1 MSRNYRSRAL
11 ALASGVA
18 LVASGFVAAPAVA
31 AAVDVTLAPSTGLNY
46 GSFANESFSLEN
58 NVTSLLNSTTTAY
71 KITTDEEIVE
81 VTLTQNTVQTT
92 GVTIL
97 GFDALGNAVDLDG
110 IDDTGDT
117 SGSKVAG
124 SNFTDT
130 NATADSAGDS
140 DDGLGQVA
148 VTSGKFE
155 LDLAGNNLAGFVI
168 LKSSFQNTALDGQA
182 LSGSTQTETIIVQ
195 PLKTAGTGYVYGD
208 GSPEPITIQS
218 WIESEASADYST
230 VDTAYSSPVRTMTWV
245 DPKGV
250 SVIPTIERFVG
261 AGTYY
266 LNDDNDSNKVL
277 AHSLRFIAAGLNL
290 DQLDLTHWDYDVVQS
305 DGTAL
310 SAGDEVDNNYA
321 NSDDA
326 LRDGFLSADAAGKI
340 FIKVALNAN
349 LDHDDT
355 YKVIVN
361 HDEDTTAAVDFGS
374 VGFTLPTSGVDYHI
388 EATIDTSDDL
398 AAQTVHTDL
407 AVEVLSGTNARKF
420 TAQIKSTDD
429 TVAET
434 ASVPVMAIVT
444 YASTYAPGTLTIT
457 GSSEVISA
465 KAGYTMVN
473 GFTDSDGK
481 FALTVTSSTAVKSES
496 YTVDFYVIAEQS
508 AMQLWVNLDDAGAT
522 KDATPVVTYEDSNA
536 DGSSLA
542 VTNSV
547 LSGASVTASFTV
559 TDQFGLGTSV
569 DGTKAMQME
578 LKATDTTDLKV
589 YADVAAD
596 GSVSFTFAN
605 YLGAGESDVLTAT
618 LFTGTQLAQVSVDT
632 ALVTLYNASDVA
644 AVQIP
649 ATVSTAITYDDFL
662 SGGAATS
669 AAAPAPNDGN
679 VELKG
684 TVVDA
689 NGAGI
694 PGAPVTITGAG
705 LQFVVDGGTKYYTD
719 SITAVAS
726 AAGVFD
732 VDVYSHIV
740 NATGATITVTSGAAS
755 ATTLLKTFLPAAT
768 AVNGNVLAFSMDMPA
783 NVVMNKTYAVTVTL
797 TDKWGNPIQTNDT
810 VAPLS
815 ALSIQ
820 GTGSVQINS
829 SDTATTKNFGKDGK
843 TTVFVRS
850 VKDIAGPGAVVATL
864 KAAEYTGGSLT
875 GSDQALTITEITTDV
890 LTTAWDETVFS
901 NELSV
906 SVEVAETEAD
916 LPAGSSAQKVN
927 AGSFK
932 GYVALYALGYEGQ
945 RLSAKVGN
953 DWVIVPSI
961 PAATN
966 GLYRKVE
973 FVGAGVD
980 ISVRIYID
988 RVLLTTIPLLTK

>member
-31 AAVDVTLAPSTGLNY
+31 AAGDVTLAPSTGLNY

-58 NVTSLLNSTTTAY
+58 NVTSLLTSTTTAY
-71 KITTDEEIVE
+71 KITTEEEIVR
-81 VTLTQNTVQTT
+81 VTLKQGSTDTS
-92 GVTIL
+92 GVTIY
-97 GFDALGNAVDLDG
+97 GFNALGNIVDLDS
-110 IDDTGDT
+110 IDDTAATDDT
-117 SGSKVAG
+117 SKRTASNALGNDDAAGSYIDNLGQPKVASG
-124 SNFTDT
+124 VFDINL
-130 NATADSAGDS
+130 N
-140 DDGLGQVA
+140 GLG
-148 VTSGKFE
+148 
-155 LDLAGNNLAGFVI
+155 LAGFVI
-168 LKSSFQNTALDGQA
+168 QQSSFGTTVD
-182 LSGSTQTETIIVQ
+182 SGTGQTETLILQ
-195 PLKTAGTGYVYGD
+195 PLKTAGTAYAYGD
-208 GSPEPITIQS
+208 GSPEPITVQS
-218 WIESEASADYST
+218 WVEAEASADYTT
-230 VDTAYSSPVRTMTWV
+230 VDSNYASPVRTLTWV
-245 DPKGV
+245 DPEGV
-250 SVIPTIERFVG
+250 SVIPTIERFVSG
-261 AGTYY
+261 GTAY
-266 LNDDNDSNKVL
+266 LNDDNDSNAIL
-277 AHSLRFIAAGLNL
+277 AHSLRFITTGLNL
-290 DQLDLTHWDYDVVQS
+290 DQVNLTHWNYDVVQS
-305 DGTAL
+305 DGTDL
-310 SAGDEVDNNYA
+310 SAAADDGNNYA

-326 LRDGFLSADAAGKI
+326 LRDGLLSADAAGKI
-340 FIKVALNAN
+340 FINVALDNP

-361 HDEDTTAAVDFGS
+361 HVADSNAEVDFGS

-398 AAQTVHTDL
+398 AVQTVHTDL
-407 AVEVLSGTNARKF
+407 DVEVLSGTNARTF

-444 YASTYAPGTLTIT
+444 YASTYAPGTLTVS
-457 GSSEVISA
+457 GSSEVISS

-473 GFTDSDGK
+473 GFTDSDGQ
-481 FALTVTSSTAVKSES
+481 FELTVTSSTAIKAES
-496 YTVDFYVIAEQS
+496 YTVDFYVIAEQT
-508 AMQLWVNLDDAGAT
+508 AKQLWVNLDDADAT

-578 LKATDTTDLKV
+578 LKATDITDLKV

-596 GSVSFTFAN
+596 GSVSFAFDN

-618 LFTGTQLAQVSVDT
+618 LFTGTQLAQVSVAT

-644 AVQIP
+644 AVQVPETI
-649 ATVSTAITYDDFL
+649 STAITYDDFL
-662 SGGAATS
+662 SGGAKTS

-719 SITAVAS
+719 SITAVAN

-740 NATGATITVTSGAAS
+740 NATGATITVTSGASS

-768 AVNGNVLAFSMDMPA
+768 AVDGNVLAFSMDMPA

-797 TDKWGNPIQTNDT
+797 TDKWGNPIQTNDAGN
-810 VAPLS
+810 VS

-829 SDTATTKNFGKDGK
+829 SDIATTKNFGKDGK

-864 KAAEYTGGSLT
+864 KAAEYTGSSLT
-875 GSDQALTITEITTDV
+875 GSDQPLTITEITTDV

-901 NELSV
+901 NELEV
-906 SVEVAETEAD
+906 AVEVAETEAG
-916 LPAGSSAQKVN
+916 LPAAASGQKVN

-945 RLSAKVGN
+945 RMSAKVGN

-966 GLYRKVE
+966 DLFRAVD

-988 RVLLTTIPLLTK
+988 RVLVETIPLLTK

>member
-31 AAVDVTLAPSTGLNY
+31 AAGDVTLAPSTGLNY

-58 NVTSLLNSTTTAY
+58 NVTSLLSSTTTAY

-81 VTLTQNTVQTT
+81 VTLKQNTVDTT

-117 SGSKVAG
+117 SGFKVAG

-155 LDLAGNNLAGFVI
+155 IDLAGNNLAGFVI
-168 LKSSFQNTALDGQA
+168 LKSSFDTSVDDQA
-182 LSGSTQTETIIVQ
+182 PSGTTQTETIIVQ

-218 WIESEASADYST
+218 WIESEATAKYST
-230 VDTAYSSPVRTMTWV
+230 VDTAYSSPVRTLTWV
-245 DPKGV
+245 DPEGV
-250 SVIPTIERFVG
+250 SVIPTIERFVSG
-261 AGTYY
+261 STAY
-266 LNDDNDSNKVL
+266 LNDDDDSNAIL
-277 AHSLRFIAAGLNL
+277 AHSLRFITTGLNL
-290 DQLDLTHWDYDVVQS
+290 DQVLLTDWDYDVVKADGS
-305 DGTAL
+305 DLATPEADQDYL
-310 SAGDEVDNNYA
+310 VADA
-321 NSDDA
+321 A
-326 LRDGFLSADAAGKI
+326 LRSGFLSHDAAGKI
-340 FIKVALNAN
+340 YVKPTLGAALT
-349 LDHDDT
+349 HDSS

-361 HDEDTTAAVDFGS
+361 HNGDSSAAVDFGS

-398 AAQTVHTDL
+398 AVQTSHTDL
-407 AVEVLSGTNARKF
+407 GVEVLSGTSARKF
-420 TAQIKSTDD
+420 TAQIKSDD
-429 TVAET
+429 ATVAET
-434 ASVPVMAIVT
+434 PSVPIMAIVY
-444 YASTYAPGTLTIT
+444 YASTYAPGTLTVS
-457 GSSEVISA
+457 GSSEVISS

-473 GFTDSDGK
+473 GFTDSDGQ
-481 FALTVTSSTAVKSES
+481 FELTVTSSTAIKAES
-496 YTVDFYVIAEQS
+496 YTVDFYVVAEQS
-508 AMQLWVNLDDAGAT
+508 AKQLWVNLDVAASS
-522 KDATPVVTYEDSNA
+522 DATPVVTYEDSDA
-536 DGSSLA
+536 DSSSLT

-547 LSGASVTASFTV
+547 LSGDTVTASFTV

-578 LKATDTTDLKV
+578 LRATDITDLKV

-596 GSVSFTFAN
+596 GSVAFAFDN

-618 LFTGTQLAQVSVDT
+618 LFTGTQLAQVSVAT

-644 AVQIP
+644 AVQVPETI
-649 ATVSTAITYDDFL
+649 STAITYDDFL

-719 SITAVAS
+719 SITAVAN

-810 VAPLS
+810 ATAVS

-850 VKDIAGPGAVVATL
+850 VKDIAGPGAVVASL
-864 KAAEYTGGSLT
+864 KAAEYTGGSLA
-875 GSDQALTITEITTDV
+875 GSDQAITITEITTDV

-906 SVEVAETEAD
+906 AVEVAETEAD
-916 LPAGSSAQKVN
+916 LPVSASGQKVN

-945 RLSAKVGN
+945 RMSAKVGN
-953 DWVIVPSI
+953 DWVIVAAI

-966 GLYRKVE
+966 DLFRAVE

-988 RVLLTTIPLLTK
+988 RVLLATIPLLTK

>member
-31 AAVDVTLAPSTGLNY
+31 AAGDVTLAPSTGLNY

-71 KITTDEEIVE
+71 KITTEEEIVE
-81 VTLTQNTVQTT
+81 ITLKQGSTNTT

-97 GFDALGNAVDLDG
+97 GFDSLGNAVDLDG
-110 IDDTGDT
+110 IDDTTNATNAKD
-117 SGSKVAG
+117 AG
-124 SNFTDT
+124 SNFIDDDT
-130 NATADSAGDS
+130 NATDDDGDS
-140 DDGLGQVA
+140 DDGLGQVNVA
-148 VTSGKFE
+148 SGKFE
-155 LDLAGNNLAGFVI
+155 IDLAGNGLASFI
-168 LKSSFQNTALDGQA
+168 ISLSSFHNTNLDEGA
-182 LSGSTQTETIIVQ
+182 GQTETLIVQ
-195 PLKTAGTGYVYGD
+195 PLKTAGTEYAYGD
-208 GSPEPITIQS
+208 GSPEPITVQS
-218 WIESEASADYST
+218 WIESEATADYTT
-230 VDTAYSSPVRTMTWV
+230 VDSNYASPVRTLTWV
-245 DPKGV
+245 DPEGV
-250 SVIPTIERFVG
+250 SVIPTIERFVSG
-261 AGTYY
+261 GTAY
-266 LNDDNDSNKVL
+266 LNDDNDSNAIL
-277 AHSLRFIAAGLNL
+277 AHSLRFITTGLNL
-290 DQLDLTHWDYDVVQS
+290 DQVDLLHWDYDVVQS
-305 DGTAL
+305 DGTDL
-310 SAGDEVDNNYA
+310 SAAADVGNNYA

-326 LRDGFLSADAAGKI
+326 LRDGLLSADAAGKI
-340 FIKVALNAN
+340 FINVALDNP

-361 HDEDTTAAVDFGS
+361 HDEAAAVDFGS

-398 AAQTVHTDL
+398 AVQTVHTDL
-407 AVEVLSGTNARKF
+407 DVEVLSGTNARTF

-444 YASTYAPGTLTIT
+444 YASTYAPGTLTVS
-457 GSSEVISA
+457 GSSEVISS

-473 GFTDSDGK
+473 GFTDSDGQ
-481 FALTVTSSTAVKSES
+481 FELTVTSSTAIKAES
-496 YTVDFYVIAEQS
+496 YTVDFYVIAEQT
-508 AMQLWVNLDDAGAT
+508 AKQLWVNLDDAGAT

-578 LKATDTTDLKV
+578 LKATDITDLKV

-596 GSVSFTFAN
+596 GSVSFAFDN

-618 LFTGTQLAQVSVDT
+618 LFTGTQLAQVSVAT

-644 AVQIP
+644 AVQVPETI
-649 ATVSTAITYDDFL
+649 STAITYDDFL
-662 SGGAATS
+662 SGGAKTS

-719 SITAVAS
+719 SITAVAN

-740 NATGATITVTSGAAS
+740 NATGATITVTSGASS

-768 AVNGNVLAFSMDMPA
+768 AVDGNVLAFSMDMPA

-797 TDKWGNPIQTNDT
+797 TDKWGNPIQTND
-810 VAPLS
+810 AGNES

-829 SDTATTKNFGKDGK
+829 SNNATTKNFGKDGK

-864 KAAEYTGGSLT
+864 KAAEYTGSSLT
-875 GSDQALTITEITTDV
+875 GSDQPLTITEITTDV

-901 NELSV
+901 NELEV
-906 SVEVAETEAD
+906 AVEVAETEAG
-916 LPAGSSAQKVN
+916 LPAAASGQKVN

-945 RLSAKVGN
+945 RMSAKVGN

-966 GLYRKVE
+966 DLFRAVD

-988 RVLLTTIPLLTK
+988 RVLVETIPLLTK

>member
-31 AAVDVTLAPSTGLNY
+31 AAGDVTLAPSTGLNY

-81 VTLTQNTVQTT
+81 VTLKQNTADTK

-97 GFDALGNAVDLDG
+97 GFDSLGNAVDLDG
-110 IDDTGDT
+110 IDETTNT
-117 SGSKVAG
+117 SGTADDS
-124 SNFTDT
+124 SNFTDDDT
-130 NATADSAGDS
+130 SATDGTGDS
-140 DDGLGQVA
+140 DDGLGQVTVA
-148 VTSGKFE
+148 AGKFE
-155 LDLAGNNLAGFVI
+155 IDLAGNGLAGFVI
-168 LKSSFQNTALDGQA
+168 LKSSFQDTVVDSQA
-182 LSGSTQTETIIVQ
+182 ASGSTQTETLILQ
-195 PLKTAGTGYVYGD
+195 PLKTAGTAYAYGD
-208 GSPEPITIQS
+208 GSPEPITVQS
-218 WIESEASADYST
+218 WIESEATADYTT
-230 VDTAYSSPVRTMTWV
+230 VDSNYASPVRTLTWV
-245 DPKGV
+245 DPEGV
-250 SVIPTIERFVG
+250 SVIPTIERFVSG
-261 AGTYY
+261 GTAY
-266 LNDDNDSNKVL
+266 LNDDNDTNLIL
-277 AHSLRFIAAGLNL
+277 AHSLRFITTGLNL
-290 DQLDLTHWDYDVVQS
+290 DQVDLLHWDYDVVQS
-305 DGTAL
+305 DGTDL
-310 SAGDEVDNNYA
+310 SAAADVGNNYA

-326 LRDGFLSADAAGKI
+326 LRDGLLSADAAGKI
-340 FIKVALNAN
+340 FINVALDNP

-361 HDEDTTAAVDFGS
+361 HDEAAAVDFGS

-398 AAQTVHTDL
+398 AVQTVHTDL
-407 AVEVLSGTNARKF
+407 DVEVLSGTNARTF
-420 TAQIKSTDD
+420 TAQIKSTND
-429 TVAET
+429 TAAET
-434 ASVPVMAIVT
+434 ASVPVMAIVS
-444 YASTYAPGTLTIT
+444 YASTYAPGTLTVT

-473 GFTDSDGK
+473 GFTDSDGQ
-481 FALTVTSSTAVKSES
+481 FELTVTSSTAIKAES
-496 YTVDFYVIAEQS
+496 YTVDFYVIAEQT
-508 AMQLWVNLDDAGAT
+508 AKQLWVNLDRHGSPT
-522 KDATPVVTYEDSNA
+522 KDATPVVTYEDSDA
-536 DGSSLA
+536 DSSSLT

-547 LSGASVTASFTV
+547 LSGDTVTASFTV

-596 GSVSFTFAN
+596 GSVSFAFDN

-618 LFTGTQLAQVSVDT
+618 LFTGTQLAQVSVAT

-644 AVQIP
+644 AVQVPETI
-649 ATVSTAITYDDFL
+649 STAITYDDFL
-662 SGGAATS
+662 SGGAKTS

-719 SITAVAS
+719 SITAVAN

-740 NATGATITVTSGAAS
+740 NATGATITVTSGASS

-768 AVNGNVLAFSMDMPA
+768 AVDGNVLAFSMDMPA

-797 TDKWGNPIQTNDT
+797 TDKWGNPIQTNDAGN
-810 VAPLS
+810 VS

-829 SDTATTKNFGKDGK
+829 SDIATTKNFGKDGK

-864 KAAEYTGGSLT
+864 KAAEYTGSSLT
-875 GSDQALTITEITTDV
+875 GSDEALTISEITTDV

-901 NELSV
+901 NELEV
-906 SVEVAETEAD
+906 AVEVAETEAG
-916 LPAGSSAQKVN
+916 LPAAASGQKVN

-945 RLSAKVGN
+945 RMSAKVGN

-966 GLYRKVE
+966 DLFRAVE
-973 FVGAGVD
+973 FVGAGVE
-980 ISVRIYID
+980 ISVRLYID
-988 RVLLTTIPLLTK
+988 RVLVETIPLLTK

>member
-1 MSRNYRSRAL
+1 MSRNFRSRAL

-31 AAVDVTLAPSTGLNY
+31 GAGDVTLAPSTGLNY
-46 GSFANESFSLEN
+46 GSFANDSFSLEN
-58 NVTSLLNSTTTAY
+58 NVTSLLTSTTTSY
-71 KITTDEEIVE
+71 KITTEEEIVR
-81 VTLTQNTVQTT
+81 VTLKQGSTDTS
-92 GVTIL
+92 GVTIY
-97 GFDALGNAVDLDG
+97 GFNALGNIVDLDS
-110 IDDTGDT
+110 IDDTAATDSVNKRT
-117 SGSKVAG
+117 A
-124 SNFTDT
+124 SNALGAD
-130 NATADSAGDS
+130 DSAGSYIDNLGQPKVAS
-140 DDGLGQVA
+140 GVFDINLDGLG
-148 VTSGKFE
+148 
-155 LDLAGNNLAGFVI
+155 LAGFVI
-168 LKSSFQNTALDGQA
+168 QQSSFSTTVD
-182 LSGSTQTETIIVQ
+182 SGTGQTETLILQ
-195 PLKTAGTGYVYGD
+195 PLKTAGTAYAYGD
-208 GSPEPITIQS
+208 GSPEPITVQS
-218 WIESEASADYST
+218 WVEAEASADYTT
-230 VDTAYSSPVRTMTWV
+230 VDSNYASPVRTLTWV
-245 DPKGV
+245 DPEGV
-250 SVIPTIERFVG
+250 SVIPTIERFVSG
-261 AGTYY
+261 ATAY
-266 LNDDNDSNKVL
+266 LNDDNDSNAIL
-277 AHSLRFIAAGLNL
+277 AHSLRFITAGLNL
-290 DQLDLTHWDYDVVQS
+290 DQVLLTDWDYDVVKA
-305 DGTAL
+305 DGSAL
-310 SAGDEVDNNYA
+310 ASAEA
-321 NSDDA
+321 NQDYISADAA
-326 LRDGFLSADAAGKI
+326 LRDGFLSHDAAGKI
-340 FIKVALNAN
+340 YVKPTLDAALT
-349 LDHDDT
+349 HDST

-361 HDEDTTAAVDFGS
+361 HGGDSSAAVDFGS

-398 AAQTVHTDL
+398 AAQTSHTDL
-407 AVEVLSGTNARKF
+407 GVEVLSGTNARTF
-420 TAQIKSTDD
+420 TAQIKSADD
-429 TVAET
+429 TAAET
-434 ASVPVMAIVT
+434 ASVPVMAIVS
-444 YASTYAPGTLTIT
+444 YASTYAPGTLTVT

-473 GFTDSDGK
+473 GFTDSDGQ
-481 FALTVTSSTAVKSES
+481 FELTVTSSTAIKAES
-496 YTVDFYVIAEQS
+496 YTVDFYVVAEQT
-508 AMQLWVNLDDAGAT
+508 AKQLWVNLDDDGLS
-522 KDATPVVTYEDSNA
+522 KDATPVVTYEDSDA
-536 DGSSLA
+536 DSSSLT

-578 LKATDTTDLKV
+578 LKATDIADLKV

-596 GSVSFTFAN
+596 GSVSFTFDN
-605 YLGAGESDVLTAT
+605 YLGAGESDILTAT

-719 SITAVAS
+719 SITAVAN
-726 AAGVFD
+726 AAGVFN

-740 NATGATITVTSGAAS
+740 NATGATITVTSGASS

-768 AVNGNVLAFSMDMPA
+768 AVDGNVLAFSMDMPA

-797 TDKWGNPIQTNDT
+797 TDKWGNPIQTKDASA
-810 VAPLS
+810 VS

-850 VKDIAGPGAVVATL
+850 VKDIAGPGAVVASL
-864 KAAEYTGGSLT
+864 KAAKYTGGSLA
-875 GSDQALTITEITTDV
+875 GSDQAITITEITTDV

-901 NELSV
+901 NELEV
-906 SVEVAETEAD
+906 AVEVAETEAG
-916 LPAGSSAQKVN
+916 LPAAASGQKVN

-945 RLSAKVGN
+945 RMSAKVGN

-966 GLYRKVE
+966 DLFRAVE
-973 FVGAGVD
+973 FVGAGVE